1 MTEHPAFD
9 RFLEERLCDPDVRA
23 AYERA
28 QARARLCDD
37 VQDAVRS
44 VRWPEHL
51 SPEDC
56 AMVADKLWEKG
67 YRRDG
72 VRNR

>member
-1 MTEHPAFD
+1 MHPEFERFKERVLAHHPEAQEAFD
-9 RFLEERLCDPDVRA
+9 
-23 AYERA
+23 RA
-28 QARARLCDD
+28 QARAQLCDD

-51 SPEDC
+51 SPDDC

-67 YRRDG
+67 YRCE
-72 VRNR
+72 